1 MESFKI
7 LTEELQ
13 QVREAANVKSIAKDA
28 EKSFSKWMKGDSS
41 EFFSGDDEEKYDA
54 IDNDIDDFFSGTKLN
69 KNFVSKN
76 RKAIIKAIIKEL

>member
-41 EFFSGDDEEKYDA
+41 EFFSG
-54 IDNDIDDFFSGTKLN
+54 TKLN